1 MQKEADYLSQTEIFY
16 SPYIFA
22 TYKSLYIWSSRI
34 HSLKYMSATSGCK
47 DKGIKTIFLWFN
59 LRLFD
64 LAGIILWNLKGL
76 TPILHI

>member
-1 MQKEADYLSQTEIFY
+1 
-16 SPYIFA
+16 
-22 TYKSLYIWSSRI
+22 
-34 HSLKYMSATSGCK
+34 MSATSGCK

-76 TPILHI
+76 TPEYIAYIYKDYKIEFVASAQFASWT